1 MFELCIQNI
10 DDVIIAEKYKK
21 IINRIELNSA
31 IEVGGLTPDLEILKI
46 AKQKTTIPIIAM
58 LRVRSGNFTYT
69 DLEFLAMYESAK
81 NLLKYADG
89 IAFGALNEDDTI
101 DIDKTKIILNLCKEY
116 KKEFVFH
123 RAIDVSK
130 NYLENIKILD
140 NMGVDRI
147 LTSGHEQNVE
157 LGFDNIKNIRTKC
170 EILLGSGI
178 NIKNYSKFM
187 NFNVH
192 GTFSKKVDSKL
203 FGYYLKLDENNLKV
217 LYSEKATY

>member
-10 DDVIIAEKYKK
+10 DDVVIAEKYKK

-31 IEVGGLTPDLEILKI
+31 IEVGGLTPDIEILKI

-58 LRVRSGNFTYT
+58 LRVRSGDFIYT
-69 DLEFLAMYESAK
+69 DLEFVAMYESAK

-89 IAFGALNEDDTI
+89 IAFGALNDDNTI
-101 DIDKTKIILNLCKEY
+101 DIDKTKKILNLCKKY

-130 NYLENIKILD
+130 NYLENIKMLD

-147 LTSGHEQNVE
+147 LTSGHKKNIE
-157 LGFDNIKNIRTKC
+157 LGFDNIKYIKTKC
-170 EILLGSGI
+170 EILIGSGI
-178 NIKNYSKFM
+178 NTTNYKKFI
-187 NFNVH
+187 NFNIH
-192 GTFSKKVDSKL
+192 GTFSKKVKSKL
-203 FGYYLKLDENNLKV
+203 FGYYLKLDENNLKFI
-217 LYSEKATY
+217 YYNH

>member
-58 LRVRSGNFTYT
+58 LRVRSGNFIYT

-89 IAFGALNEDDTI
+89 LAFGALNEDDTI

-130 NYLENIKILD
+130 NYLENIKMLD

-147 LTSGHEQNVE
+147 LTSGHEQNAE

-217 LYSEKATY
+217 LYSEKATD

>member
-58 LRVRSGNFTYT
+58 LRVRSSNFTYT

-89 IAFGALNEDDTI
+89 LAFGALNKDDTI

-130 NYLENIKILD
+130 NYLENIKMLD

-217 LYSEKATY
+217 LYSEKATD